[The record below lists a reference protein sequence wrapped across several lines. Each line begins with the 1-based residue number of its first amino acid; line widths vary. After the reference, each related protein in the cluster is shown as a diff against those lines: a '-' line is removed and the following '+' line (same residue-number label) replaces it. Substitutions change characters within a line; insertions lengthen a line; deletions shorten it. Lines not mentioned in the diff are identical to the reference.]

1 MADTLALDVPLSV
14 SVVSQDVPPIVPA
27 LIKGLAGWLLLGW
40 AAAAGASTAVALHVG
55 PYLLAVAGLPVL
67 ATVPSLLVAQQ
78 ALGLEAAPR
87 AVVSHLVRGVA
98 EGGHLAAGLAPF
110 VLFFALTTERWGLVL
125 CITAAGAILRGLGA
139 GARAL
144 RSVDD
149 TAAMAWLAR
158 GWAILTGVLALRVAF
173 LFSDW
178 L

>member
-1 MADTLALDVPLSV
+1 MIETFSFPVLSAIAFV
-14 SVVSQDVPPIVPA
+14 PIV
-27 LIKGLAGWLLLGW
+27 
-40 AAAAGASTAVALHVG
+40 AAVIILFIDGD
-55 PYLLAVAGLPVL
+55 
-67 ATVPSLLVAQQ
+67 
-78 ALGLEAAPR
+78 R
-87 AVVSHLVRGVA
+87 RDLVRGVA